1 MSERIEQIF
10 FTALLA
16 GVMLATQAG
25 AFEMPAPPPIPV
37 VPGQIIVGVEPGVA
51 IDDIAGAAGASRVRS
66 LGGGGAYV
74 LDVTGDPH
82 DRAADVARFSG
93 VRYAEPNLMR
103 GLHVANDIG
112 FGLKWDLD
120 NIGDTAICDGSDCPT
135 ADADMDWAEAY
146 AEYAAIAGAAVIAVI
161 DTGIDAGHPDLG
173 AKLIP
178 GYDFLDGDDDPN
190 DTYGHGTHVSGI
202 AAAVTNNLTGTA
214 GVAWPGTITVM
225 PLKVC
230 GPSGCPLSAIV
241 GAINYAKN
249 NGADVI
255 NMSLGGRFGSTSEL
269 EAIDAAWAAGL
280 VIVASSGNGGGGKVS
295 YPAAFSNVIAV
306 GATNWHDQKT
316 PYSNSGGALD
326 VVAPGGQMSAY
337 HDPGGIYSTMPGYP
351 VYLTSSFSYSE
362 DYDQLQGTSMS
373 APQVAGL
380 AALLFAQ
387 DPSRTNADVRAII
400 ESTTDDLDKPGW
412 DRNTGFGRIN
422 VHRAL
427 GGTPDDGGGD
437 APPTV
442 AVTNPGA
449 DSTVSGTVDVT
460 ATAGDDNGVAEVE
473 FFVDAVSL
481 GVDMDGT
488 DGWSRLWDTTAYTDG
503 SSHSVTAIATD
514 TIGQTNDDIAGNVT
528 VDNSGGGDAPPTVTV
543 TNPVADSTVSGTV
556 DVTANASD
564 DVGVAEVEFFVDAV
578 SLGVDTDGGNGWSR
592 PWDTT
597 AYTDGTSHSVT
608 AIAKDTIGQTNDDT
622 AGNVTVDNSGGGGD
636 PVVPPTVASITPDT
650 IVSGS
655 SIAATID
662 GSGFVA
668 GATVSFANGSGPT
681 PSASNVAVSSDTSIT
696 LTVSTKS
703 GGPKR
708 DRVWDVVVTNP
719 DGGSASLA
727 GGLTVTP

>member
-1 MSERIEQIF
+1 MLERIGQIF

-16 GVMLATQAG
+16 GVMLTAHQAG
-25 AFEMPAPPPIPV
+25 AFEMPAPPRIPV

-103 GLHVANDIG
+103 GLHVPDDPG

-120 NIGDTAICDGSDCPT
+120 NIGDATICDGSDCPT

-146 AEYAAIAGAAVIAVI
+146 AEYSAIAGAAVIAVI
-161 DTGIDAGHPDLG
+161 DTGVDAGHPDLF
-173 AKLIP
+173 AKLVA
-178 GYDFLDGDDDPN
+178 GYDFLDGDNVPN

-202 AAAVTNNLTGTA
+202 AAAVTNNITGTA
-214 GVAWPGTITVM
+214 GVAWPGSVKVM
-225 PLKVC
+225 ALKVC
-230 GPSGCPLSAIV
+230 SPSGCPLSAIV
-241 GAINYAKN
+241 SAIYYARD

-269 EAIDAAWAAGL
+269 DAIDAAWAAGL

-306 GATNWHDQKT
+306 GATNWHDQRT
-316 PYSNSGGALD
+316 TYSNAGSALD
-326 VVAPGGQMSAY
+326 VVAPGGEMSAY

-351 VYLTSSFSYSE
+351 VYLTTTFSYSK

-400 ESTTDDLDKPGW
+400 ETTTDDLDKPGW

-422 VHRAL
+422 ILRAL
-427 GGTPDDGGGD
+427 GTAPDDGGGD
-437 APPTV
+437 A
-442 AVTNPGA
+442 
-449 DSTVSGTVDVT
+449 
-460 ATAGDDNGVAEVE
+460 
-473 FFVDAVSL
+473 L
-481 GVDMDGT
+481 
-488 DGWSRLWDTTAYTDG
+488 
-503 SSHSVTAIATD
+503 
-514 TIGQTNDDIAGNVT
+514 
-528 VDNSGGGDAPPTVTV
+528 PTVTV
-543 TNPVADSTVSGTV
+543 TNPGANTTVSGTI
-556 DVTANASD
+556 DVTATAGD
-564 DVGVAEVEFFVDAV
+564 DVGVAEVEFFVDAA
-578 SLGVDTDGGNGWSR
+578 SLGVDMDGSDGWSR

-597 AYTDGTSHSVT
+597 AYADGSSHSVT
-608 AIAKDTIGQTNDDT
+608 AIAKDTMGQTNDHT
-622 AGNVTVDNSGGGGD
+622 VGNVIVNNGGGGD
-636 PVVPPTVASITPDT
+636 PVVSPSVARIDPNT
-650 IVSGS
+650 IAAGS
-655 SIAATID
+655 SVGATIT

-668 GATVSFANGSGPT
+668 GATVGFANGSGPA
-681 PSASNVAVSSDTSIT
+681 PSVAVNSVSDSTISV
-696 LTVSTKS
+696 TVTIKS
-703 GGPKR
+703 GGPRR